1 MKSKSTNLARGVF
14 AWFCFMLVV
23 FSLIF
28 TAIYGLSVFSTYG
41 GEILD
46 RLSQS
51 ATTYGQVMRGELR

>member
-28 TAIYGLSVFSTYG
+28 TAIYGLSVFPRTAARSSTG
-41 GEILD
+41 
-46 RLSQS
+46 
-51 ATTYGQVMRGELR
+51 

>member
-46 RLSQS
+46 R
-51 ATTYGQVMRGELR
+51 ATILDAARGLMK